1 MEICPPTKEIILI
14 NLGWSAGVLVR
25 GEAQNAP
32 GIDTLEKKNQDKQ
45 VYLAY
50 LSPSHDPS

>member
-25 GEAQNAP
+25 GEAQNVP
-32 GIDTLEKKNQDKQ
+32 GIDTFKKNQDKQ

-50 LSPSHDPS
+50 SSHSHDPS